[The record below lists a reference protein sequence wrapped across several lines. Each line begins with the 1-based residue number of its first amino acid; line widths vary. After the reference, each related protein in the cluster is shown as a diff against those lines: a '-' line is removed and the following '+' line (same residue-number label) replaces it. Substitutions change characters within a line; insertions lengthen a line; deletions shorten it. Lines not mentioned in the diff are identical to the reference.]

1 MKNYRQNFKTYLTD
15 LGAKKPSPGGGSA
28 AALVFCLGSALM
40 EKAIVYSLDKSPQ
53 LSSGLKILKNS
64 RTKIY
69 PYIDLDANLFAKVM
83 SSKGAKRLAWIQ
95 KSEGLSIEL
104 GQNCF
109 RAAILYRKAG
119 LIKKGILSDFKLGIN
134 LIEAALRGAIDSLHS
149 NSVMFGRLNPKTAIL
164 EKGLKTWPKS

>member
-1 MKNYRQNFKTYLTD
+1 
-15 LGAKKPSPGGGSA
+15 
-28 AALVFCLGSALM
+28 M

-69 PYIDLDANLFAKVM
+69 SYIDLDANLFAKVM

-104 GQNCF
+104 GQNCL

-134 LIEAALRGAIDSLHS
+134 LIEAALRGAIDSLYS
-149 NSVMFGRLNPKTAIL
+149 NSAMFGRLNPKTAIL